1 MDPASA
7 FGLVSGAF
15 QIAQIALQTAQSLS
29 TLRGK
34 FENADL
40 TIWSLIGE
48 LRTIRSAL
56 IQLGD
61 WAQYNSR
68 DSHAPLF
75 NDNDEGLNVALE
87 GCSVIMDVLSREVA
101 TLAQGTADGTVVGFR
116 VRARAVWNESIMRD
130 HQDRLHA
137 QVLALQLLLQACQWW
152 VALRL

>member
-1 MDPASA
+1 MDPVSA

-15 QIAQIALQTAQSLS
+15 QIAQIALQTAQSLT

-61 WAQYNSR
+61 WAQFNSR
-68 DSHAPLF
+68 DSLSPVF
-75 NDNDEGLNVALE
+75 NDGDEGLNVALE

-101 TLAQGTADGTVVGFR
+101 ALAQGTEEGTVVGFR
-116 VRARAVWNESIMRD
+116 VRARAVWNEGIMRD

-137 QVLALQLLLQACQWW
+137 QVLALQLLLQACQW
-152 VALRL
+152 